1 MYIQR
6 RQTLVNAVRLLTR
19 DEPAVFFYTYLR
31 STSFCHV
38 CSPFVGSDDQRLSY
52 CVTNVVVVLPPRRRS
67 LLPFRGE
74 AVSGAKVL
82 HFYETAVIQFTGID
96 AQLAELALNQ
106 SS

>member
-1 MYIQR
+1 MIDHIEDR
-6 RQTLVNAVRLLTR
+6 MELKALV
-19 DEPAVFFYTYLR
+19 DFD
-31 STSFCHV
+31 TSV
-38 CSPFVGSDDQRLSY
+38 SRI
-52 CVTNVVVVLPPRRRS
+52 VVVLPPRRRS